1 MINTLRFTFAFL
13 ACPDAEAFS
22 FFGIHIFRVRP
33 RFGRIHEGAA
43 QVHAGRYRT
52 QVRPAEGRQDC
63 ADTSRGRLPYSMQFL
78 PCYDHDLYFDGR
90 LIKPMNWFPGAT
102 SIYDLRLDPVAD
114 VRDPFHSLMFH
125 LPRKALDAMAYGAG
139 VPRVGD
145 LRHMSGYSRT
155 DARDSIHEAVDQVI
169 ERWRHPSVSP

>member
-1 MINTLRFTFAFL
+1 
-13 ACPDAEAFS
+13 
-22 FFGIHIFRVRP
+22 
-33 RFGRIHEGAA
+33 
-43 QVHAGRYRT
+43 
-52 QVRPAEGRQDC
+52 
-63 ADTSRGRLPYSMQFL
+63 MQFL

-125 LPRKALDAMAYGAG
+125 LPRKALDAMAYETG